1 MEQSRELRP
10 TYAYKALIG
19 MIKADSGGNMDHWM
33 VKIIIGSLPSAM
45 YKDVKDLTVKGK
57 TLKVVVA
64 NNRIFPWQ
72 GIAKLLKWNPKA

>member
-1 MEQSRELRP
+1 
-10 TYAYKALIG
+10 
-19 MIKADSGGNMDHWM
+19 M

-72 GIAKLLKWNPKA
+72 GIAKLLK